1 MYRIQE
7 FMKPRKYEQQ
17 NDNITIL
24 PEIIN
29 PKFPA
34 TRNCAVPLYEPCMV
48 VRSNK
53 CLTNINKFN
62 PLA

>member
-7 FMKPRKYEQQ
+7 FMKPHTFEETNGNR
-17 NDNITIL
+17 TIL

-34 TRNCAVPLYEPCMV
+34 ERNFQYQRVSLECWKEP
-48 VRSNK
+48 RSARPILK
-53 CLTNINKFN
+53 RLS
-62 PLA
+62 L